1 MKFFKS
7 LILIVFIGFSLTAC
21 KTVKLESVE
30 ILTFQQ
36 KLEKLFPD
44 AEVSKME
51 PKDYFNDAYQL
62 VLNQPLDHK
71 NPLAGTFKHY
81 VYLSHISE
89 TAPVLLVTEGYNA
102 RPRTYEL
109 SKILKGN
116 QVQVEY
122 RFYGKSRPDSIPWHI

>member
-7 LILIVFIGFSLTAC
+7 FILFLTIGFSLTAC
-21 KTVKLESVE
+21 KTIKLEAVE

-51 PKDYFNDAYQL
+51 AKDYFIDAYQL
-62 VLNQPLDHK
+62 VLNEPLDHK
-71 NPLAGTFKHY
+71 NPTAGTFKHY

-89 TAPVLLVTEGYNA
+89 
-102 RPRTYEL
+102 R
-109 SKILKGN
+109 
-116 QVQVEY
+116 
-122 RFYGKSRPDSIPWHI
+122 KSSAG